1 MNVPFERRWTIKLI
15 RRAARLWN
23 AGKSAS
29 EVARAIG
36 RTRNAVLGLSHRN
49 RPLFQR
55 KAEPR
60 FRR

>member
-1 MNVPFERRWTIKLI
+1 MNVPVEQRWTRKLI

-23 AGKSAS
+23 GGKSAS

-36 RTRNAVLGLSHRN
+36 RTRCAVLGVSHRN
-49 RPLFQR
+49 RALFRR